1 MTYHAILGFRR
12 TMSTKQRSDVDVVR
26 DVYEAV
32 GRGDVERAVAA
43 FDEDIEWIEPEG
55 GPFGGTYHGADEV
68 VENVFA
74 RLGDEWDEFV
84 VEPDRFVAEDGSV
97 VALVTHRGTR
107 AGTGETFEAPVAD
120 VWALEDGTITRFQHY
135 VGSVR
140 YVERRGNP

>member
-1 MTYHAILGFRR
+1 
-12 TMSTKQRSDVDVVR
+12 MSTKQRSDVDVVR

-55 GPFGGTYHGADEV
+55 GPFGGTYHGPDEV
-68 VENVFA
+68 VANVFA
-74 RLGDEWDEFV
+74 RLGDEWDVFV

-97 VALVTHRGTR
+97 VALVTHRGTH
-107 AGTGETFEAPVAD
+107 AETGETFEAPVAD
-120 VWALEDGTITRFQHY
+120 VWDLDDGTITRFQHY

-140 YVERRGNP
+140 YVERREGP